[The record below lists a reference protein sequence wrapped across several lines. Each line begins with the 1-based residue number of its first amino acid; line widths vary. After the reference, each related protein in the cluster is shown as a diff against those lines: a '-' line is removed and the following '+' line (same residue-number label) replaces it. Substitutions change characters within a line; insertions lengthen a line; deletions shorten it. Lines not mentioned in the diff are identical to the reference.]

1 MKSDLGESNIGSQS
15 RVRGETRTVPAKT
28 GNRDLVKT
36 MWFLI
41 KGTFYCTATLVA
53 LSFLAAPPAEEKD
66 GAGFDLGAAITAV
79 SGAYDYVTSL
89 CVEKPEVCEKGAQTF
104 QALGQRA
111 REGALVAYQL
121 LDKQFTDDGTTAVAE
136 DGAQPKTGVVE
147 IVKPAVETP
156 QLANIE
162 TEAPI
167 VTGTVTPTERP
178 KHLPTP
184 YQPPK
189 P

>member
-1 MKSDLGESNIGSQS
+1 
-15 RVRGETRTVPAKT
+15 
-28 GNRDLVKT
+28 

-41 KGTFYCTATLVA
+41 KGSFYCTATLVA
-53 LSFLAAPPAEEKD
+53 LSFLAAPPAEERD
-66 GAGFDLGAAITAV
+66 GAGFDMGAAMTAA

-89 CVEKPEVCEKGAQTF
+89 CVEKPEVCEKGKETF

-121 LDKQFTDDGTTAVAE
+121 LDKQFTEDGATTAVADE
-136 DGAQPKTGVVE
+136 SAAPKGGAVE
-147 IVKPAVETP
+147 IIKPEVETP
-156 QLANIE
+156 HLASFE
-162 TEAPI
+162 AEAPVI
-167 VTGTVTPTERP
+167 TGTVTPQARP
-178 KHLPTP
+178 RHLPKP

>member
-1 MKSDLGESNIGSQS
+1 
-15 RVRGETRTVPAKT
+15 
-28 GNRDLVKT
+28 

-66 GAGFDLGAAITAV
+66 GAGFDMGAAITAA

-89 CVEKPEVCEKGAQTF
+89 CVEKPEVCDKGKETF

-121 LDKQFTDDGTTAVAE
+121 LDKQFTEERETTLAE
-136 DGAQPKTGVVE
+136 EGPAQKHGGVE
-147 IVKPAVETP
+147 IVQPAVDAP
-156 QLANIE
+156 QPAPALAHID
-162 TEAPI
+162 TEAAVI
-167 VTGTVTPTERP
+167 TGTVTPTERP
-178 KHLPTP
+178 KHLPKP

>member
-1 MKSDLGESNIGSQS
+1 
-15 RVRGETRTVPAKT
+15 
-28 GNRDLVKT
+28 

-53 LSFLAAPPAEEKD
+53 LSFLSAPPAEERD
-66 GAGFDLGAAITAV
+66 GAGFDMSAAVTAA
-79 SGAYDYVTSL
+79 SGAYEYVTSL
-89 CVEKPEVCEKGAQTF
+89 CVEKPEVCEKGAETF

-121 LDKQFTDDGTTAVAE
+121 LDKQFTDDGTTAVADE
-136 DGAQPKTGVVE
+136 TATPKRGVVE
-147 IVKPAVETP
+147 IVQPAVEAPT
-156 QLANIE
+156 LASAE
-162 TEAPI
+162 AEAPVI
-167 VTGTVTPTERP
+167 TGTVTPMERP
-178 KHLPTP
+178 KHLPKP

>member
-1 MKSDLGESNIGSQS
+1 
-15 RVRGETRTVPAKT
+15 
-28 GNRDLVKT
+28 

-41 KGTFYCTATLVA
+41 KGSFYCTATLVA
-53 LSFLAAPPAEEKD
+53 LSFLAAPPAEERD
-66 GAGFDLGAAITAV
+66 GAGFDMGAAITAA
-79 SGAYDYVTSL
+79 SGAYDYVSSI
-89 CVEKPEVCEKGAQTF
+89 CVEKPEVCEKGAETF

-121 LDKQFTDDGTTAVAE
+121 LDKQFTDDGATAVAE
-136 DGAQPKTGVVE
+136 ESAAPKAGAVD
-147 IVKPAVETP
+147 IVKPALEAPT
-156 QLANIE
+156 LAVAE

-167 VTGTVTPTERP
+167 VTGTVAPLERP
-178 KHLPTP
+178 KHLPKP

>member
-1 MKSDLGESNIGSQS
+1 
-15 RVRGETRTVPAKT
+15 
-28 GNRDLVKT
+28 

-53 LSFLAAPPAEEKD
+53 LSFLAAPPAEERD
-66 GAGFDLGAAITAV
+66 GAGFDMGAAMTAA
-79 SGAYDYVTSL
+79 SGAYEYVTSL
-89 CVEKPEVCEKGAQTF
+89 CVEKPEVCEKGAETF

-121 LDKQFTDDGTTAVAE
+121 LDKQFTDDGATAVADE
-136 DGAQPKTGVVE
+136 STAPKRGVVE
-147 IVKPAVETP
+147 IVQPVVATPEIANVE
-156 QLANIE
+156 A
-162 TEAPI
+162 EAPVI
-167 VTGTVTPTERP
+167 TGTVTPTERP
-178 KHLPTP
+178 RHLPKP

>member
-1 MKSDLGESNIGSQS
+1 
-15 RVRGETRTVPAKT
+15 
-28 GNRDLVKT
+28 

-66 GAGFDLGAAITAV
+66 GAGFDMGAAVTAA

-89 CVEKPEVCEKGAQTF
+89 CVEKPAVCEKGAQTF

-121 LDKQFTDDGTTAVAE
+121 LDKQFTNDGTTAVADE
-136 DGAQPKTGVVE
+136 TLAPKTGGVE
-147 IVKPAVETP
+147 ILKPAVETP
-156 QLANIE
+156 RLASVE
-162 TEAPI
+162 TEAPVI
-167 VTGTVTPTERP
+167 TGTVTPTERP
-178 KHLPTP
+178 KHLPKP

-189 P
+189 L

>member
-1 MKSDLGESNIGSQS
+1 
-15 RVRGETRTVPAKT
+15 
-28 GNRDLVKT
+28 

-66 GAGFDLGAAITAV
+66 GASFDMGAAITAA
-79 SGAYDYVTSL
+79 SGAYEYVTSL
-89 CVEKPEVCEKGAQTF
+89 CVEKPEVCEKGKATF

-121 LDKQFTDDGTTAVAE
+121 LDQQFTDEGTAVVADE
-136 DGAQPKTGVVE
+136 IQTPKTGAVE
-147 IVKPAVETP
+147 IIRPQVETP
-156 QLANIE
+156 RLVSADS
-162 TEAPI
+162 EAPVI
-167 VTGTVTPTERP
+167 TGTVTPSERP
-178 KHLPTP
+178 RHLPKP

>member
-1 MKSDLGESNIGSQS
+1 
-15 RVRGETRTVPAKT
+15 
-28 GNRDLVKT
+28 

-66 GAGFDLGAAITAV
+66 GASFDMGAAITAA
-79 SGAYDYVTSL
+79 SGAYEYVSSL
-89 CVEKPEVCEKGAQTF
+89 CVEKPEVCEKGQETF

-121 LDKQFTDDGTTAVAE
+121 LDKQFTEEGETDVADE
-136 DGAQPKTGVVE
+136 IPAPKTGIVD

-156 QLANIE
+156 SIAKVE
-162 TEAPI
+162 AEAPVI
-167 VTGTVTPTERP
+167 TGTVSPEARP
-178 KHLPTP
+178 KHLPKP

>member
-1 MKSDLGESNIGSQS
+1 
-15 RVRGETRTVPAKT
+15 
-28 GNRDLVKT
+28 

-53 LSFLAAPPAEEKD
+53 LSFLAAPPAEEKY
-66 GAGFDLGAAITAV
+66 GASFDMGAAITAA
-79 SGAYDYVTSL
+79 SGAYEYVTSL
-89 CVEKPEVCEKGAQTF
+89 CVEKPEVCEKGKATF

-121 LDKQFTDDGTTAVAE
+121 LDQQFTDEGTAVVADE
-136 DGAQPKTGVVE
+136 FQTPKSGAVE
-147 IVKPAVETP
+147 IIRPQVETP
-156 QLANIE
+156 RLVSAE
-162 TEAPI
+162 TDAPVI
-167 VTGTVTPTERP
+167 TGTVTPAERP
-178 KHLPTP
+178 RHLPKP

>member
-1 MKSDLGESNIGSQS
+1 
-15 RVRGETRTVPAKT
+15 
-28 GNRDLVKT
+28 

-53 LSFLAAPPAEEKD
+53 LSFLAAPPAEERD
-66 GAGFDLGAAITAV
+66 GAGFDMGAAITAA
-79 SGAYDYVTSL
+79 SGAYQYVTSL
-89 CVEKPEVCEKGAQTF
+89 CVEKPEVCEKGAETF

-121 LDKQFTDDGTTAVAE
+121 LDKQFTTDGATAVAAE
-136 DGAQPKTGVVE
+136 ESVAPKRGGVVE
-147 IVKPAVETP
+147 IVSPAAETP
-156 QLANIE
+156 RLANVE
-162 TEAPI
+162 AEAPI
-167 VTGTVTPTERP
+167 ITGTVTPAERP
-178 KHLPTP
+178 KHLPKP

>member
-1 MKSDLGESNIGSQS
+1 
-15 RVRGETRTVPAKT
+15 
-28 GNRDLVKT
+28 

-53 LSFLAAPPAEEKD
+53 LSFLAAPPAEVKD
-66 GAGFDLGAAITAV
+66 GASFDMGAAITAA
-79 SGAYDYVTSL
+79 SGAYEYVTSL
-89 CVEKPEVCEKGAQTF
+89 CVEKPEVCEKGKATF

-121 LDKQFTDDGTTAVAE
+121 LDQQFTDEGTAVVADE
-136 DGAQPKTGVVE
+136 IQAPKTGAVE
-147 IVKPAVETP
+147 IIRPQVETP
-156 QLANIE
+156 RLVSVD
-162 TEAPI
+162 TEAPVI
-167 VTGTVTPTERP
+167 TGTVTPAERP
-178 KHLPTP
+178 RHLPKP

>member
-1 MKSDLGESNIGSQS
+1 
-15 RVRGETRTVPAKT
+15 
-28 GNRDLVKT
+28 

-53 LSFLAAPPAEEKD
+53 LSFLAAPPAEEKE
-66 GAGFDLGAAITAV
+66 GAGFDMGAAITAA

-89 CVEKPEVCEKGAQTF
+89 CIEKPEVCEKGAATF

-121 LDKQFTDDGTTAVAE
+121 LDNQFSEGGETAVAGE
-136 DGAQPKTGVVE
+136 SPAPKAGGIE

-156 QLANIE
+156 QLATAE
-162 TEAPI
+162 AEAPI
-167 VTGTVTPTERP
+167 VTGTVSPTERP
-178 KHLPTP
+178 KHLPKP

>member
-1 MKSDLGESNIGSQS
+1 
-15 RVRGETRTVPAKT
+15 
-28 GNRDLVKT
+28 

-53 LSFLAAPPAEEKD
+53 LSFLAAPPAEEQD
-66 GAGFDLGAAITAV
+66 GAGFDMGAAITAA
-79 SGAYDYVTSL
+79 SGAYEYVTSL
-89 CVEKPEVCEKGAQTF
+89 CVEKPEVCEKGAATF

-121 LDKQFTDDGTTAVAE
+121 LDKQFTDDGTTAVADE
-136 DGAQPKTGVVE
+136 TVAPKTGVVD
-147 IVKPAVETP
+147 IVKPQV
-156 QLANIE
+156 
-162 TEAPI
+162 EAPRI
-167 VTGTVTPTERP
+167 AQVEAEAPVITGTVTPTERP
-178 KHLPTP
+178 KHLPRP

>member
-1 MKSDLGESNIGSQS
+1 
-15 RVRGETRTVPAKT
+15 
-28 GNRDLVKT
+28 

-53 LSFLAAPPAEEKD
+53 LSFLAAPPAEERD
-66 GAGFDLGAAITAV
+66 GAGFDMGAAMTAA
-79 SGAYDYVTSL
+79 SGAYEYVTSL
-89 CVEKPEVCEKGAQTF
+89 CVEKPEVCEKGAETF

-121 LDKQFTDDGTTAVAE
+121 LDKQFTDDGATAVADE
-136 DGAQPKTGVVE
+136 SAAPKRGVVE
-147 IVKPAVETP
+147 IVQPAVATP
-156 QLANIE
+156 EIANIE
-162 TEAPI
+162 AEAPVI
-167 VTGTVTPTERP
+167 TGTVMPTERP
-178 KHLPTP
+178 RHLPKP

>member
-1 MKSDLGESNIGSQS
+1 
-15 RVRGETRTVPAKT
+15 
-28 GNRDLVKT
+28 

-41 KGTFYCTATLVA
+41 KGSIYCTATLVA
-53 LSFLAAPPAEEKD
+53 LSFLAAPPAEERD
-66 GAGFDLGAAITAV
+66 GAGFDMGAAMTAA

-89 CVEKPEVCEKGAQTF
+89 CVEKPEVCNKGAATF

-121 LDKQFTDDGTTAVAE
+121 LDKQFTDGGTTAVADE
-136 DGAQPKTGVVE
+136 NTATARGAVE
-147 IVKPAVETP
+147 IVKPQVEIP

-162 TEAPI
+162 AEEPVI
-167 VTGTVTPTERP
+167 TGTVTPTARP
-178 KHLPTP
+178 KHLPKP

>member
-1 MKSDLGESNIGSQS
+1 
-15 RVRGETRTVPAKT
+15 
-28 GNRDLVKT
+28 

-66 GAGFDLGAAITAV
+66 GAGFDMGAAITAA

-89 CVEKPEVCEKGAQTF
+89 CVEKPEVCEKGAATF

-121 LDKQFTDDGTTAVAE
+121 LDKQFTEDGATAVADE
-136 DGAQPKTGVVE
+136 NPLPKRGVVD
-147 IVKPAVETP
+147 IVTPEVETP
-156 QLANIE
+156 QLANVEI
-162 TEAPI
+162 EAPVI
-167 VTGTVTPTERP
+167 TGAVTPTERP
-178 KHLPTP
+178 KHLPKP

>member
-1 MKSDLGESNIGSQS
+1 
-15 RVRGETRTVPAKT
+15 
-28 GNRDLVKT
+28 

-66 GAGFDLGAAITAV
+66 GAGFDMGAAITAA

-89 CVEKPEVCEKGAQTF
+89 CVEKPEVCEKGKETF

-121 LDKQFTDDGTTAVAE
+121 LDKQFTDEGAAPQAE
-136 DGAQPKTGVVE
+136 EGPARKRGGVE
-147 IVKPAVETP
+147 IVQPAVDAAQP
-156 QLANIE
+156 APALAHVD
-162 TEAPI
+162 TEAAVI
-167 VTGTVTPTERP
+167 TGTVTPTERP
-178 KHLPTP
+178 KHLPKP

>member
-1 MKSDLGESNIGSQS
+1 
-15 RVRGETRTVPAKT
+15 
-28 GNRDLVKT
+28 

-53 LSFLAAPPAEEKD
+53 LSFLAAPPTEEKD
-66 GAGFDLGAAITAV
+66 GASFDMGAAITAA
-79 SGAYDYVTSL
+79 SGAYEYVTSL
-89 CVEKPEVCEKGAQTF
+89 CVEKPEVCEKGKATF

-121 LDKQFTDDGTTAVAE
+121 LDQQFTDEGTAVVADE
-136 DGAQPKTGVVE
+136 IQAPKSGAVE
-147 IVKPAVETP
+147 IIRPQVETP
-156 QLANIE
+156 RLVSAE
-162 TEAPI
+162 TDAPVI
-167 VTGTVTPTERP
+167 TGTVTPAERP
-178 KHLPTP
+178 RHLPKP

>member
-1 MKSDLGESNIGSQS
+1 
-15 RVRGETRTVPAKT
+15 
-28 GNRDLVKT
+28 

-41 KGTFYCTATLVA
+41 KGSIYCTATLVA
-53 LSFLAAPPAEEKD
+53 LSFLAAPPAEERD
-66 GAGFDLGAAITAV
+66 GAGFDMGAAMTAA

-89 CVEKPEVCEKGAQTF
+89 CVEKPEVCDKGAATF

-121 LDKQFTDDGTTAVAE
+121 LDKQFTDGGTTTVADE
-136 DGAQPKTGVVE
+136 NTATTRGAIE
-147 IVKPAVETP
+147 IVKPQVEIP

-162 TEAPI
+162 AEEPVI
-167 VTGTVTPTERP
+167 TGTVTPTARP
-178 KHLPTP
+178 KHLPKP

>member
-1 MKSDLGESNIGSQS
+1 
-15 RVRGETRTVPAKT
+15 
-28 GNRDLVKT
+28 

-66 GAGFDLGAAITAV
+66 GASFDMGAAITAA
-79 SGAYDYVTSL
+79 SGAYVYVTSL

-121 LDKQFTDDGTTAVAE
+121 LDQQFTDDGTAVVA
-136 DGAQPKTGVVE
+136 DGIQTPKSGAVE
-147 IVKPAVETP
+147 IIRPHVESP
-156 QLANIE
+156 QLVSAE
-162 TEAPI
+162 TEAPVI
-167 VTGTVTPTERP
+167 TGTVTPTERP
-178 KHLPTP
+178 KHLPKP

>member
-1 MKSDLGESNIGSQS
+1 
-15 RVRGETRTVPAKT
+15 
-28 GNRDLVKT
+28 

-41 KGTFYCTATLVA
+41 KGSIYCTATLVA
-53 LSFLAAPPAEEKD
+53 LSFLAAPPAEERD
-66 GAGFDLGAAITAV
+66 GAGFDMGAAMTAA

-89 CVEKPEVCEKGAQTF
+89 CVEKPEVCDKGAATF

-121 LDKQFTDDGTTAVAE
+121 LDKQFTDGGTTTVADE
-136 DGAQPKTGVVE
+136 NTATTRGAIE
-147 IVKPAVETP
+147 IVKPQVEIP

-162 TEAPI
+162 AEEPVI
-167 VTGTVTPTERP
+167 TGTVTPTARP
-178 KHLPTP
+178 KHLPKP

-189 P
+189 L

>member
-1 MKSDLGESNIGSQS
+1 
-15 RVRGETRTVPAKT
+15 
-28 GNRDLVKT
+28 

-53 LSFLAAPPAEEKD
+53 LSFLAAPPAEERD
-66 GAGFDLGAAITAV
+66 GAGFDMGAAMTAA

-89 CVEKPEVCEKGAQTF
+89 CVEKPEVCEKGKQTF

-121 LDKQFTDDGTTAVAE
+121 LDSQFTDDGATAVADE
-136 DGAQPKTGVVE
+136 NPVPKRGAVE
-147 IVKPAVETP
+147 IVQPAVETP
-156 QLANIE
+156 QIANVEAE
-162 TEAPI
+162 TPVI
-167 VTGTVTPTERP
+167 SGTVTPTERP
-178 KHLPTP
+178 RHLPKP